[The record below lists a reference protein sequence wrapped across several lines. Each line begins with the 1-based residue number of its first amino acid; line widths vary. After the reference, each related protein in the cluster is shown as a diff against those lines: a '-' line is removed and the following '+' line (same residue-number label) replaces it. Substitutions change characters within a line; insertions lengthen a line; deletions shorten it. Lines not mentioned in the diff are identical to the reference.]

1 MWRSPVKA
9 RLQAKILGITLQQIR
24 LDKEPCLTAAGAADY
39 QHIFVSGI
47 LGVRRAVG
55 HHQAFC
61 FGQDDIVLELWS
73 HKWLYIFRS
82 TPPGGAVLQA
92 MTVLLGVF
100 AFQIHRQPHRGTAS

>member
-1 MWRSPVKA
+1 M
-9 RLQAKILGITLQQIR
+9 QQIR

-73 HKWLYIFRS
+73 HKWLYILRS
-82 TPPGGAVLQA
+82 APPGRAVLHA
-92 MTVLLGVF
+92 VPVFLGVF
-100 AFQIHRQPHRGTAS
+100 ASQVYGKP